1 MANPALRTR
10 IQILLACSWEV
21 MSLEP
26 QFPPLERNGLW
37 SFPAGV
43 WGRILGTVF
52 HAVSVP

>member
-37 SFPAGV
+37 IFPAGV